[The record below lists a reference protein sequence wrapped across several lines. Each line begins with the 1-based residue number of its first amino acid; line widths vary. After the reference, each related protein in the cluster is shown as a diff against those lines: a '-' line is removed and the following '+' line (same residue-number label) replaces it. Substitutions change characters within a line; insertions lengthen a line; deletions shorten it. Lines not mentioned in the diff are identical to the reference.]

1 MRHLFLAAIVLAI
14 PTHGFAE
21 RNGIKLDNAWSRAAA
36 AGRIGVVYLTITD
49 TGGPDRLT
57 AVASPVAAS
66 AGLHES
72 YDDHGVAKMRSVAA
86 LPVEPGKPV
95 SLGPGGYHIMLTGLK
110 QPLRQGDEFPVTLTF
125 DKAGPVTTTVTVRKA
140 GTSMPMSHE
149 TMGGMQMHDMPMQ
162 GGQRQ

>member
-1 MRHLFLAAIVLAI
+1 MRRLFLAAIMLAI
-14 PTHGFAE
+14 PAHGFAE
-21 RNGIKLDNAWSRAAA
+21 GNGIKLDDAWSRAAV

-95 SLGPGGYHIMLTGLK
+95 SLAPGGYHIMLTGLK
-110 QPLRQGDEFPVTLTF
+110 QPLHQGDEFPVTLIF
-125 DKAGPVTTTVTVRKA
+125 EKVGPVTTTVTVRKA
-140 GTSMPMSHE
+140 GGSMPMGHE